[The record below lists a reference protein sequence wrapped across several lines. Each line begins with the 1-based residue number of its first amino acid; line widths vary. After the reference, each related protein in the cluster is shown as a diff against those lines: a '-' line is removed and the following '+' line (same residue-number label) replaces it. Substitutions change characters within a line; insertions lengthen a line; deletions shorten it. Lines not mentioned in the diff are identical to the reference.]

1 MVKQRKKNKRKKC
14 SSKGFTANTAK
25 AGKINVS
32 TAYTFAGASTFWRYV
47 DSSGIKG

>member
-32 TAYTFAGASTFWRYV
+32 TAYTFAGSQHLLALRGQLRY
-47 DSSGIKG
+47 